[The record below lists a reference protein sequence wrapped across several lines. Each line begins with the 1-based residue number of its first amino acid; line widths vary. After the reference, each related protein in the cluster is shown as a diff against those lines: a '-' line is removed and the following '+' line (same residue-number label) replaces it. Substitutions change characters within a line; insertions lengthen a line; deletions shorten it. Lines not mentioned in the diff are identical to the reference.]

1 MTWYQPPGYV
11 HIMIT
16 NTWAE
21 SVLASTFA
29 AGNGTFPF
37 AAQRSAY
44 GKQLVLRAVNSL
56 KGAQPFT
63 VTLSGGA
70 AAAGPSYTL
79 WLLGDGTKFLPTDDN
94 PPGDPARIS
103 PEMTTVPIT
112 AGATSITATLPPLS
126 FAVMVIALA

>member
-1 MTWYQPPGYV
+1 MSWFQPPGYV
-11 HIMIT
+11 HIMIA

-21 SVLASTFA
+21 TVLASSFA

-37 AAQRSAY
+37 AAQRTAD
-44 GKQLVLRAVNSL
+44 GKQLVLRAVNKL

-63 VTLSGGA
+63 VTLGGGA

-79 WLLGDGTKFLPTDDN
+79 WLLGDGEKFVSTDDN
-94 PPGDPARIS
+94 TPGDPTRIS
-103 PEMTTVPIT
+103 PQSSTVPIT
-112 AGATSITATLPPLS
+112 AGATSLTATLPPLS